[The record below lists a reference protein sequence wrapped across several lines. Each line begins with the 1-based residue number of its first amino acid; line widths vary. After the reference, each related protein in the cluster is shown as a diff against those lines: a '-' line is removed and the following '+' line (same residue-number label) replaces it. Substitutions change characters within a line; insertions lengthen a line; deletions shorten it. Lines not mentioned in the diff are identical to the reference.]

1 MVDEYIDLQILATVD
16 NDYLILVSKDTLNDL
31 VTFDE
36 QLTVRHWDGEK
47 PVVLEPYGGTAVS
60 TEDDDSDV
68 NNLSRLPEVT
78 NKTLD
83 ILLDSL
89 TGS

>member
-16 NDYLILVSKDTLNDL
+16 DEYLVLVSKDALNDL

-36 QLTVRHWDGEK
+36 QLTIRHWDGEK
-47 PVVLEPYGGTAVS
+47 PVVLEPYGETAVS
-60 TEDDDSDV
+60 TKDDDSDV
-68 NNLSRLPEVT
+68 NNLSKLPEVT